1 MPQLTAGKKALRKD
15 VRRRAVNDAWR
26 KKIREAK
33 KAVREAV
40 ESNDAKRIGEETV
53 KAESVFDRAARRNII
68 HPNEAGRRK
77 AGLRKL
83 QVKAAAK

>member
-1 MPQLTAGKKALRKD
+1 MPQLSAGKKALRKD
-15 VRRRAVNDAWR
+15 ARRRAVNDVWR

-33 KAVREAV
+33 KAVREAIA
-40 ESNDAKRIGEETV
+40 SNDAKKIAEV
-53 KAESVFDRAARRNII
+53 AVQAESIFDRAARRNII

-83 QVKAAAK
+83 QIKAK

>member
-1 MPQLTAGKKALRKD
+1 MPQLSAGKKALRKD
-15 VRRRAVNDAWR
+15 VRRRAVNDVWR

-40 ESNDAKRIGEETV
+40 ESKDAKLITEEAR
-53 KAESVFDRAARRNII
+53 KAESVF
-68 HPNEAGRRK
+68 AGRKK

-83 QVKAAAK
+83 QIKAK

>member
-1 MPQLTAGKKALRKD
+1 MPQLSAGKKALRKD
-15 VRRRAVNDAWR
+15 ARRRAVNDVWR

-33 KAVREAV
+33 KAVREAIA
-40 ESNDAKRIGEETV
+40 SNDAKKIAEV
-53 KAESVFDRAARRNII
+53 AVQAESIFDRAARRNII

-83 QVKAAAK
+83 QVKAK

>member
-1 MPQLTAGKKALRKD
+1 MPQLSAGKKALRKD
-15 VRRRAVNDAWR
+15 VRRRAVNDVWR

-33 KAVREAV
+33 KAVRE
-40 ESNDAKRIGEETV
+40 SKDAKLITEEAR

-68 HPNEAGRRK
+68 HPNEAGRKK

-83 QVKAAAK
+83 QIKAK

>member
-1 MPQLTAGKKALRKD
+1 MPQLSAGKKALRKD
-15 VRRRAVNDAWR
+15 VRRRAVNDVWR

-40 ESNDAKRIGEETV
+40 ESKDAKLITEEAR

-68 HPNEAGRRK
+68 HPNEAGRKK

-83 QVKAAAK
+83 QIKAK

>member
-1 MPQLTAGKKALRKD
+1 MPQLSAGAKALRKD

-40 ESNDAKRIGEETV
+40 ESKDAKLITEETR

-68 HPNEAGRRK
+68 HPNEAGRKK

-83 QVKAAAK
+83 QVKTK